1 MLQLIRCMSPSYT
14 SSQFP
19 YGIFITSPSDFHKI
33 MSHHKT
39 EVPSNFKGLEP
50 INNSSLQIE

>member
-1 MLQLIRCMSPSYT
+1 MPQAYKMHDPPYT

-19 YGIFITSPSDFHKI
+19 YGIFVTSPSDFHKT
-33 MSHHKT
+33 MSHHRT
-39 EVPSNFKGLEP
+39 EVPSNFMGLKP